1 MALRLCVDRECIGY
15 VRIEGSPRLARRE
28 RRAEGKHIV
37 LRTQEIAHPNSK
49 KKPHGSKEKHYGST
63 SHGRVSSSITGPW
76 PIRFGAPF
84 D

>member
-1 MALRLCVDRECIGY
+1 MALRLCVHRECIGY

-49 KKPHGSKEKHYGST
+49 KKHHGSKEK
-63 SHGRVSSSITGPW
+63 RVFTLQALK
-76 PIRFGAPF
+76 RYEHCVKQ